1 MEENML
7 NVINRQ
13 TGNVKYLDRKKIQ
26 KLPFSE
32 RLKISAKG
40 ATSVFEGE
48 TVHISSGVTN
58 MPLPPEQDEI
68 FLIPPQREAIK
79 PVEKEVNL
87 PVYIKDNTT
96 GQKLTLRQLGNSP
109 AIAMFPDE
117 SSAVNEN
124 SPAPPS
130 SKGTGAKELLHLLE
144 KAAEA
149 NTAVT
154 GFFIGGV
161 ALATAISLIS
171 GPLGSVGMAVTISCG
186 AIFGGLPGAKLGL
199 KVSELAGKAGTWIGK
214 KVAGDEQVSRSV
226 AKACLPGMLTP
237 AIMAI
242 GLGVGTGEMI
252 RRGIEKS

>member
-1 MEENML
+1 ML

-13 TGNVKYLDRKKIQ
+13 TGNVKYLDRKKVQ

-32 RLKISAKG
+32 RLKISSKG

-48 TVHISSGVTN
+48 TVHLSSGVTN
-58 MPLPPEQDEI
+58 IPLPPEQDEI
-68 FLIPPQREAIK
+68 FLVPPQREAIK

-96 GQKLTLRQLGNSP
+96 GQNLTLQQFGNSP

-117 SSAVNEN
+117 SSTEN
-124 SPAPPS
+124 SPSPPS
-130 SKGTGAKELLHLLE
+130 SKGTGAKKFLHMLE

-186 AIFGGLPGAKLGL
+186 AIFGGVPGAKLGL

-214 KVAGDEQVSRSV
+214 KVAGDEQLSRSL
-226 AKACLPGMLTP
+226 AKACVPGMLTP

-242 GLGVGTGEMI
+242 SLGVGTGEMI